1 MLLFI
6 VFILWIAAL
15 SVCIVYAYDE
25 RSTKAFIALAV
36 LALVLII
43 IIFMAMFKPDLIGV

>member
-25 RSTKAFIALAV
+25 HSTKAFIALAV

-43 IIFMAMFKPDLIGV
+43 IIFMAMFTPDLIGV

>member
-6 VFILWIAAL
+6 VLILWIATC

-43 IIFMAMFKPDLIGV
+43 IIFMAMFSPDLIGV

>member
-6 VFILWIAAL
+6 VFILWIATF

-25 RSTKAFIALAV
+25 RSAKAFIALAV
-36 LALVLII
+36 LALVFII
-43 IIFMAMFKPDLIGV
+43 IIFMAIFTPDLIGV

>member
-25 RSTKAFIALAV
+25 RSTKAFIALAA

-43 IIFMAMFKPDLIGV
+43 IIFMAISTPDLIGV

>member
-6 VFILWIAAL
+6 AFILWIAVL

-43 IIFMAMFKPDLIGV
+43 IIFMAISTPDLIGV